1 MELLNLI
8 QLLKMN
14 YQLQQ
19 HIFLKSVRSIIQLN
33 SLMNI
38 ILLKSAIVVERLLF
52 RLKDKLKF

>member
-8 QLLKMN
+8 KLLKMN